1 MQQIKSYKPKTNSL
15 NSGQVLHCPYDAQ
28 KAKLIVQEMTEL
40 LSLDLVEK
48 HLVTDQIVLTIG
60 YDVSNISKEK
70 NVYEGEISIDRY
82 GRKVPKHAHGT
93 INLEHKTSSTRQILE
108 AVEKL
113 YDRIINKKLL
123 IRRIYISANNLIN
136 EKEIQNEKKI

>member
-1 MQQIKSYKPKTNSL
+1 MFGINAELLIDHAWGWEPCTMQQIKSYKPKTNSL

-70 NVYEGEISIDRY
+70 KCI
-82 GRKVPKHAHGT
+82 
-93 INLEHKTSSTRQILE
+93 
-108 AVEKL
+108 
-113 YDRIINKKLL
+113 
-123 IRRIYISANNLIN
+123 
-136 EKEIQNEKKI
+136 